1 MLSQYSDSV
10 ISCFLPPPSPLPPA
24 VPVQQWQRVGRA
36 GAADRWPDRREFCAP
51 APPPQLVRSQMTVIK
66 NGKAKSTVARSMLPV
81 NSPKTLRSI

>member
-10 ISCFLPPPSPLPPA
+10 ISCFLRPHPP
-24 VPVQQWQRVGRA
+24 GRA
-36 GAADRWPDRREFCAP
+36 GTADRWPDRREFCAP

-66 NGKAKSTVARSMLPV
+66 NGKAKSTAARSMLPV